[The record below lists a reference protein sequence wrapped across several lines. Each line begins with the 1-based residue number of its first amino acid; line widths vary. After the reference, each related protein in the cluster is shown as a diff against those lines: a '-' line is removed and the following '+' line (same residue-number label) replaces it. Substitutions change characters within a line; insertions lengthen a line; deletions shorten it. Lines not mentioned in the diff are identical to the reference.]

1 MDRFCLKILE
11 EIYFQQKILMPGV
24 NREFK
29 LNVFPSNFPTKINDK
44 INKGVFQQ
52 FTFFRPNEEE
62 EWIFMGKGIAT
73 TNSRNLTSFKH

>member
-1 MDRFCLKILE
+1 
-11 EIYFQQKILMPGV
+11 MPGV

-44 INKGVFQQ
+44 INKDVFQQ

-62 EWIFMGKGIAT
+62 E
-73 TNSRNLTSFKH
+73 

>member
-52 FTFFRPNEEE
+52 FTFF
-62 EWIFMGKGIAT
+62 
-73 TNSRNLTSFKH
+73 